1 QKFQYHAGRQELR
14 SHLTKQFV
22 FEPISSPSADVDSRC
37 RATRSPIG
45 LKPSD
50 SSSSRLAVVESMK
63 RGTFDSRSGDLQS
76 AESKAVNDLAQALRE
91 RVAIIRDEESRRD
104 EAKHI
109 ARLRAVSEKIDKLQA
124 TLPQPIDPRLAHY
137 LQRKSYDKALAHL
150 EGGDD

>member
-1 QKFQYHAGRQELR
+1 
-14 SHLTKQFV
+14 
-22 FEPISSPSADVDSRC
+22 
-37 RATRSPIG
+37 
-45 LKPSD
+45 
-50 SSSSRLAVVESMK
+50 MK